1 MENFP
6 YFLAGFFGVIGAS
19 MLCMIAFGLG
29 KEDLRGRYH
38 QCIMLEAPQENCIK
52 QYLGE
57 K

>member
-1 MENFP
+1 MDNFP
-6 YFLAGFFGVIGAS
+6 FALGFVLGFCA
-19 MLCMIAFGLG
+19 IAAVCIISFGLG

-52 QYLGE
+52 QYLGD

>member
-1 MENFP
+1 MDNFP
-6 YFLAGFFGVIGAS
+6 FTLSFFLGLIAVAGICIV
-19 MLCMIAFGLG
+19 AFGLG

-52 QYLGE
+52 QYLGD

>member
-1 MENFP
+1 MDNFP
-6 YFLAGFFGVIGAS
+6 FVLGFVLVFIAVVT
-19 MLCMIAFGLG
+19 LCMVAFALG

-52 QYLGE
+52 QYLGD